1 MFIKRNST
9 EGEVGMKVAIV
20 TGASSGMGKEF
31 SREIAHF
38 YKHLDEVWIVAR
50 RAERLKVLADRIE
63 KRTGT
68 LVRVFDGDLAKD
80 SVYEKM
86 KEELLRRRPD
96 LRILVNCAGFGKTGR
111 VQEIDAGEQLG
122 IIDVNCR
129 ALTRMTLLCLP
140 YLSGGSRII
149 NAASAAAFA
158 PQPGF
163 AVYAASK
170 AYVKS
175 FSYALGEEMKERGI
189 YVTAVCPGPV
199 DTEFFLR
206 SGELPG
212 EGRQLRRS
220 DVKPVVRKALL
231 DSAAKRQIS
240 VYGAPMKAARIFA
253 KLLPDAAVA
262 AVMKQ
267 VNHI

>member
-1 MFIKRNST
+1 MRI
-9 EGEVGMKVAIV
+9 GIV
-20 TGASSGMGKEF
+20 TGASSGIGREF
-31 SREIAHF
+31 SKKIARL
-38 YKHLDEVWIVAR
+38 HLDEIWIVAR
-50 RAERLKVLADRIE
+50 RAERLKALEDWIE
-63 KRTGT
+63 KKTGT
-68 LVRVFDGDLAKD
+68 SVKVFDGDLACD
-80 SVYEKM
+80 SVYGRME
-86 KEELLRRRPD
+86 EELRRRRPD
-96 LRILVNCAGFGKTGR
+96 IRILVNCAGFGKMGR
-111 VQEIDAGEQLG
+111 FQEIEVNGQLG
-122 IIDVNCR
+122 MIDVNCR
-129 ALTRMTLLCLP
+129 ALTRMTSLCLP

-149 NAASAAAFA
+149 NVASAAAFS

-175 FSYALGEEMKERGI
+175 FSYAIREELKERGI

-199 DTEFFLR
+199 DTEFFER

-212 EGRQLRRS
+212 EGKYLDRAS
-220 DVKPVVRKALL
+220 VKEVVRKALS
-231 DSAAKRQIS
+231 DSAAGRPIS

-253 KLLPDAAVA
+253 KVLPDAVTA

>member
-1 MFIKRNST
+1 
-9 EGEVGMKVAIV
+9 MKVAIV

-170 AYVKS
+170 A
-175 FSYALGEEMKERGI
+175 
-189 YVTAVCPGPV
+189 
-199 DTEFFLR
+199 
-206 SGELPG
+206 
-212 EGRQLRRS
+212 
-220 DVKPVVRKALL
+220 
-231 DSAAKRQIS
+231 
-240 VYGAPMKAARIFA
+240 
-253 KLLPDAAVA
+253 
-262 AVMKQ
+262 
-267 VNHI
+267 